1 MKVSGLLHADMHG
14 GGLLLG
20 LASVLF
26 YMANAYSVG
35 WLERN
40 WDGISARGRMMADN
54 ITYTAKRAALERMLQ
69 SSNENYRAML
79 LLLEKISAA
88 VSENDGSVNVLVV
101 KLQDQQ
107 QHLEEQDMLL
117 NHELEVFSQAHPG
130 ELTTL
135 ELLEQRIELMGKV
148 KQMNEL
154 LLPKISGIMSLI
166 SHEIGELRGGRNAI
180 SGYRVL
186 GKGSTSKLH
195 YTA

>member
-1 MKVSGLLHADMHG
+1 MKTLGPLHADMRG
-14 GGLLLG
+14 GGLLFG
-20 LASVLF
+20 LAGVLF

-35 WLERN
+35 WLKRN

-54 ITYTAKRAALERMLQ
+54 ITYATKCAALERMLQ

-79 LLLEKISAA
+79 LLLERISAA
-88 VSENDGSVNVLVV
+88 VSENDGSVNALVV

-107 QHLEEQDMLL
+107 QHLEEQDILL
-117 NHELEVFSQAHPG
+117 NRELEVFSQAYPG
-130 ELTTL
+130 GLTTL

-154 LLPKISGIMSLI
+154 LLPRISGIMALI

-186 GKGSTSKLH
+186 GKGSTSKRH